1 ADYHWTAVAL
11 LAVGSALG
19 GQLGARV
26 GRRLSPA
33 VLRGCIV
40 VVGSAAIVQLVLR

>member
-1 ADYHWTAVAL
+1 VSWEVAGL

-26 GRRLSPA
+26 GRRLPA
-33 VLRGCIV
+33 PALRALIV
-40 VVGSAAIVQLVLR
+40 AVGIAAILKLVL